1 MTVESVLEKEARA
14 AFGELRLDG
23 VTRRFGKATA
33 LSGFDLRIRGGEFIA
48 LLGPSGCGKSTALN
62 CLAGL
67 LPLSDGAIWLDGERI
82 DTLPPEKR
90 EFGMVFQNY
99 ALFPHLSVR
108 KNVAF
113 GLSVR
118 RVGKAETARRVDE
131 ALRTVELTE
140 HAGKLPGQLSG
151 GQQQRVAIARAIVL
165 EPKLV
170 LMDEPLSNLDA
181 KLRVQMRTE
190 IRRIHQTLGL
200 TTVYVTHDQEEA
212 LALADRVVVLRS
224 GKVEQIGTPE
234 EVYTYPASTYI
245 AGFMGYRNLLELP
258 VLSSGEG
265 RVTLGEEDGPTLT
278 GVGQEPITGGR
289 AVAAVRPEDFRVAGA
304 AGDAG
309 VAGAAGVAGD
319 AGAENRVTVRVE
331 VSEFHGREVAAEGVT
346 DDGRV
351 VHFKSPERIAP
362 GERVTLTVRPERVLV
377 FGESV
382 REAAEALDEPAAITQ
397 PGTRTEPG
405 TKADR
410 EAGRE
415 AGRETG
421 REAGRETG
429 REAGRETGR
438 EAGRETG
445 RETGREKGPEKGP
458 VEAPETGAS
467 DGG

>member
-1 MTVESVLEKEARA
+1 MTAETAVEKEARA
-14 AFGELRLDG
+14 GFAELRLDG

-67 LPLSDGAIWLDGERI
+67 LPLSEGGIWLDDERI
-82 DTLPPEKR
+82 DGLPPER
-90 EFGMVFQNY
+90 RGFGMVFQNY

-140 HAGKLPGQLSG
+140 HEHKLPGQLSG

-165 EPKLV
+165 RPRLV

-190 IRRIHQTLGL
+190 IRRIHQDLGL

-212 LALADRVVVLRS
+212 LALADRVVVLRA
-224 GKVEQIGTPE
+224 GRVEQIGTPE

-245 AGFMGYRNLLELP
+245 AGSMGYRNLLDLP
-258 VLSSGEG
+258 LLSSADG
-265 RVTLGEEDGPTLT
+265 RVALGEDGGLHLT
-278 GVGQEPITGGR
+278 GVAQERVEGAR
-289 AVAAVRPEDFRVAGA
+289 AVAAVRPEDFRVAAPGQDGNA
-304 AGDAG
+304 LS
-309 VAGAAGVAGD
+309 
-319 AGAENRVTVRVE
+319 VRVE

-346 DDGRV
+346 DGGRV
-351 VHFKSPERIAP
+351 VHFKTPERIAP
-362 GERVTLTVRPERVLV
+362 GERVTLTVPPERVLV
-377 FGESV
+377 FN
-382 REAAEALDEPAAITQ
+382 AE
-397 PGTRTEPG
+397 G
-405 TKADR
+405 
-410 EAGRE
+410 
-415 AGRETG
+415 
-421 REAGRETG
+421 
-429 REAGRETGR
+429 
-438 EAGRETG
+438 
-445 RETGREKGPEKGP
+445 
-458 VEAPETGAS
+458 
-467 DGG
+467 DG